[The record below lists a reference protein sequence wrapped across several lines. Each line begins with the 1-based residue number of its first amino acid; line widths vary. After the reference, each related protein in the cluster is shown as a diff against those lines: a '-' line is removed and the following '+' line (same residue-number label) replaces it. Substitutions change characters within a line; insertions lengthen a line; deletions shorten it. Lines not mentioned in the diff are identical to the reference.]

1 LLESAI
7 KATGRNRRASDYL
20 QEDQRDRQTDLPLFL
35 LLFTV
40 SSRRMYKVARTSSQ
54 HQSALFGGFTPG
66 IQWRSSTPCFSSQSS
81 EILIWL
87 LLTQTFES
95 PCIGVTP
102 VDNTPAKVAQL

>member
-1 LLESAI
+1 MHKYSN
-7 KATGRNRRASDYL
+7 RNRRASDYL
-20 QEDQRDRQTDLPLFL
+20 QEDQRDRQTDLSLFL
-35 LLFTV
+35 LLLTV
-40 SSRRMYKVARTSSQ
+40 SSWRMYKVARTSSQ
-54 HQSALFGGFTPG
+54 HQSALFGGYTPG

-87 LLTQTFES
+87 LLTETFES